1 MTNSAIVSFMK
12 VILLKDV
19 RGVGQHG
26 EVKNVADGY
35 AFNHLFP
42 RKLAEAATEEKVKQL
57 EAQKQQLEAARAKE
71 EEQLTKKIASLRG
84 KKINLEVRATE
95 KGGLFKSITAK
106 DVSKAILSQH
116 SLEVPESAIVV
127 PEHIKTTGD
136 HPVVLQSKSEKVEL
150 TAAIVGV

>member
-1 MTNSAIVSFMK
+1 MK

-42 RKLAEAATEEKVKQL
+42 RKLAEPATEEKIKQL
-57 EAQKQQLEAARAKE
+57 ESQRQQIEAARAKE
-71 EEQLTKKIASLRG
+71 EEQLTNKVRALRG
-84 KKINLEVRATE
+84 KKITLKARATE

-106 DVSKAILSQH
+106 DVAKAIL
-116 SLEVPESAIVV
+116 LEHNLEIPESAIAV
-127 PEHIKTTGD
+127 PDHIKTTGE
-136 HPVVLQSKSEKVEL
+136 HRLVLASKSIKVEL
-150 TAAIVGV
+150 TAAVLAA

>member
-1 MTNSAIVSFMK
+1 MK

-57 EAQKQQLEAARAKE
+57 EAQRQQLEAARAKE
-71 EEQLTKKIASLRG
+71 EEQLTNKIQSLRG
-84 KKINLEVRATE
+84 KKISLKARATE
-95 KGGLFKSITAK
+95 KGGLFKSITVK
-106 DVSKAILSQH
+106 DVAKAILAEH
-116 SLEVPESAIVV
+116 SLEIPESAITV
-127 PEHIKTTGD
+127 PDHIKTTGE
-136 HPVVLQSKSEKVEL
+136 HPVVLSSKSVKVEL
-150 TAAIVGV
+150 IAAILAA